1 MLLRV
6 GLPAVFGLL
15 WWSAICATPFVCVPA
30 LFTHGAVVEH
40 CPAGELVMVPRV
52 EVERVGRS
60 ETGRVIVTPE
70 LHGITRSGLRIE
82 GWPRAFSATLG
93 LRREGSETVEPL
105 PSPDEELWSDD
116 WEDHGS
122 GALQRQ
128 LRLPADLP
136 DGTHTLVVELDTSHS
151 DDTVEVELPVY
162 APAKV
167 HLLTDR
173 PRYEAGQEVLLR
185 GVVLR
190 ARDLTPLEGRP
201 GRWRVHDPEGT
212 LVMDEPAA
220 TGDWGVVVGS
230 FPIAPGAPEG
240 EWRVQ
245 FLTAGNFPIMH
256 NPSPSEGE
264 ARFTVAPFTLPRF
277 SVEAG
282 AQQRWHEPGDR
293 PRVEGSATYASG
305 APVADAEVSLSWS
318 VSGDWPP
325 PTAWLDGGLP
335 ERATTDRRGRFVLD
349 LPAIPDDLVGT
360 ATLSAAVTVVDPAG
374 DRQQTGVSVLLSAD
388 SIAGELVTETGNTLL
403 EGFNNRAWV
412 RLTRPDGTPLPE
424 TTLTVRRQ
432 WDPTDEGATVQTDE
446 DGVARLQ
453 LDPGPPVN
461 IELPTP
467 PVRPT
472 PPPPAVALGIG
483 RDQLGNR
490 SSTLGERRA
499 LEQQEDVL
507 GGCARWL
514 QQGSL
519 STSLTMAVADDGTV
533 RAAVVHEGAETEA
546 GRCLSRAAR
555 RLRLPAGTGRLI
567 VQPLTL
573 SARDLPVL
581 AQSTSGWPS
590 PPSGL
595 GAQWE
600 ALLPQAR
607 ACLPLDQPSRSPALV
622 LQWAVEEGSPAVAL
636 QPTGR
641 AAVSSV
647 TASCLL
653 RTLSGVRLDRPAPR
667 SALGKLEL
675 RTTARP
681 SRVERR
687 PTPRTMLGY
696 ALALEAQ
703 SGEESLGT
711 TTLAVSPGVVPAMR
725 LRASPVIARNKGTVE
740 VELLRGP
747 DFRGDLYEEYRLV
760 HADGRAVLA
769 KRADKER
776 TVRFVLPDEAGGWWS
791 ISAHGAQ
798 ARVFV
803 PEDDTLE
810 VALRPDRPAYAP
822 GDEATLTIRTTQ
834 SGAPVE
840 AAVGLIGVDETM
852 GQIAALPGADA
863 LNGLRPTV
871 QSRGLAFGALDA
883 AALGR
888 GMIRG
893 ENARE
898 AVILQVSS
906 VPSPAAIDRPV
917 SRVVQAPFDAEA
929 ALVSAFYRVLT
940 VHQGKVRRWERTAP
954 PGDQL
959 TNARNAALWRE
970 ALEELEAGDT
980 PPVDAFGRT
989 LELGILPGDLLAM
1002 ADPRMVAT
1010 DGTRLPE
1017 DIDNWT
1023 AWVVE
1028 EGR

>member
-15 WWSAICATPFVCVPA
+15 WWSAICASPFVCVPA

-40 CPAGELVMVPRV
+40 CPAGELVMVPGV
-52 EVERVGRS
+52 EVSNVGRNA
-60 ETGRVIVTPE
+60 TGTVTVWPR
-70 LHGITRSGLRIE
+70 LQGITRNGLRFD
-82 GWPRAFSATLG
+82 GHPRRVGASLG
-93 LRREGSETVEPL
+93 LRRAGSEDVEPL
-105 PSPDEELWSDD
+105 PAPDDDSWSDD
-116 WEDHGS
+116 WEEAGN
-122 GALQRQ
+122 GGVLRQ
-128 LRLPADLP
+128 LRLPTDLP
-136 DGTHTLVVELDTSHS
+136 DGFHTLVVELDTSHS
-151 DDTVEVELPVY
+151 DDTVEVELPVF
-162 APAKV
+162 APARI
-167 HLLTDR
+167 HLLSDR

-185 GVVLR
+185 AVVLR

-201 GRWRVHDPEGT
+201 GRWQVVDAEGT
-212 LVMDEPAA
+212 LVMDEVAP
-220 TGDWGVVVGS
+220 TGDWGVAAGS

-240 EWRVQ
+240 EW
-245 FLTAGNFPIMH
+245 TARFV
-256 NPSPSEGE
+256 SDQDSGE
-264 ARFTVAPFTLPRF
+264 VRFTVAPFTLPRF

-318 VSGDWPP
+318 VTGDWPP

-335 ERATTDRRGRFVLD
+335 QRAQTDRRGRFVLN
-349 LPAIPDDLVGT
+349 LPPIPDDLIGT
-360 ATLSAAVTVVDPAG
+360 ATLGAAVTVVDPAG

-472 PPPPAVALGIG
+472 PPPPAVALGVG

-490 SSTLGERRA
+490 SATLGERRA
-499 LEQQEDVL
+499 LEQQEGVL
-507 GGCARWL
+507 GDCARWV

-519 STSLTMAVADDGTV
+519 STSLTLAIEGSGRV
-533 RAAVVHEGAETEA
+533 RAAVAHDGADTEA
-546 GRCLSRAAR
+546 GRCLAQAAR
-555 RLRLPAGTGRLI
+555 RLRLPAERDRLF
-567 VQPLTL
+567 VQPVTL
-573 SARDLPVL
+573 NARDLPVL

-590 PPSGL
+590 PPGGL
-595 GAQWE
+595 AAQWD
-600 ALLPQAR
+600 ALLPRAR

-622 LQWAVEEGSPAVAL
+622 LQWAVEAGRQAVEL
-636 QPTGR
+636 QPAGR
-641 AAVSSV
+641 SSVSSA
-647 TASCLL
+647 TASCLQ
-653 RTLSGVRLDRPAPR
+653 RTLSSVRLERPASQ

-696 ALALEAQ
+696 ALALEARAG
-703 SGEESLGT
+703 SEALGT
-711 TTLAVSPGVVPAMR
+711 TTLPVSPGVVPSMR
-725 LRASPVIARNKGTVE
+725 LRASPVIAQNKGTVE

-747 DFRGDLYEEYRLV
+747 GFRGELADEYRLV
-760 HADGRAVLA
+760 HADGRAILA

-791 ISAHGAQ
+791 MSAHGTQ
-798 ARVFV
+798 TRVFV
-803 PEDDTLE
+803 PEDDTLA
-810 VALRPDRPAYAP
+810 VSLKPDRPAYAP
-822 GDEATLTIRTTQ
+822 GDEARLTVRTTL

-863 LNGLRPTV
+863 LNSLRPTV
-871 QSRGLAFGALDA
+871 QSRGRAFGALDA

-888 GMIRG
+888 GLIRG

-906 VPSPAAIDRPV
+906 VPSPAALDRPIYR
-917 SRVVQAPFDAEA
+917 SEHRPFDAEA
-929 ALVSAFYRVLT
+929 ELVSAFYRVLT
-940 VHQGKVRRWERTAP
+940 VHQAKVRHWERTAP
-954 PGDQL
+954 PKDQL
-959 TNARNAALWRE
+959 TNARNAAIWRE
-970 ALEELEAGDT
+970 ALAELESSDT
-980 PPVDAFGRT
+980 PAVDAFGRP

-1028 EGR
+1028 ESP